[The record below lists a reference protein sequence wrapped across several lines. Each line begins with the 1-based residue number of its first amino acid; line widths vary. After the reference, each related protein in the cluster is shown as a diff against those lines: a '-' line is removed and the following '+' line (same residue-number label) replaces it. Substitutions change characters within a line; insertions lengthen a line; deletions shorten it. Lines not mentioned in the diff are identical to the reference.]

1 MKRSIVAFACAAGL
15 SLGTNGA
22 VASGVDKL
30 PITCLIRIDGPDSKA
45 VYASCDRR
53 FIFRGEM
60 IDLWTGAAPSY
71 ERGHLFNLN
80 RNDFKPDE
88 FSFTFLSPQK
98 KLATAYVYAA
108 LDSKASVEYL
118 KALRATP
125 PTETEVRVV
134 LVSSLNNASRRMNE
148 AVWCSA
154 DRVEATFA
162 AFGKAEHQSQLQPEC
177 DISGLMMAQAS
188 TYLFGISRLPLT
200 IMSNGK
206 SFYGIPIQIPE
217 TFEEMSK

>member
-1 MKRSIVAFACAAGL
+1 MKRLIVAIACTAGL
-15 SLGTNGA
+15 SLGTSGA
-22 VASGVDKL
+22 DAAGVDKL

-45 VYASCDRR
+45 VYSSCDRR

-71 ERGHLFNLN
+71 ERGQLFNLN

-88 FSFTFLSPQK
+88 FSFTFLPALK
-98 KLATAYVYAA
+98 KRATAYVYAA

-118 KALRATP
+118 KALKAMP
-125 PTETEVRVV
+125 PAETEVRVV

-148 AVWCSA
+148 VVWCSD
-154 DRVEATFA
+154 DRVEATVA
-162 AFGKAEHQSQLQPEC
+162 AFAKSENQPKQPPEC
-177 DISGLMMAQAS
+177 DISGLMLAQAS

-206 SFYGIPIQIPE
+206 SFYGIPVQISE